1 MYPLNTLSIFH
12 PYSLSRKLSSLHRKQ
27 SHSRTSNGPPSGS
40 GCEEET
46 AMTPNAP
53 VTLGKTAVAN
63 NQIVTK
69 TLLRLFKKE
78 EEKKARILFVIIIN
92 FLLCNTLRL
101 GR

>member
-1 MYPLNTLSIFH
+1 
-12 PYSLSRKLSSLHRKQ
+12 
-27 SHSRTSNGPPSGS
+27 
-40 GCEEET
+40 
-46 AMTPNAP
+46 MTPTANS
-53 VTLGKTAVAN
+53 LGKTAVAN